1 MTNFEKLMNIMDC
14 PACDLGTHDVRV
26 RLFGDTELENCHGRV
41 VSPRS
46 AREKSWLL
54 LKYLLAHR
62 GREVTREEL
71 LEKLWTDDSEE
82 QDDNA
87 ARVRLSRLRRQL
99 TPLQLNGTKGLIL
112 FSYGSYFL
120 NPDYDIYTDEEL
132 FTELLRRIKGIPV
145 DDPVGLE
152 LCVKA
157 LELFRGSYI
166 EHSGAV
172 PVLLEYRKYYD
183 SEFAA
188 LARSTVERAA
198 ALDDESVMPL
208 LCTRSADIIPEDEA
222 LHKSIVS
229 FLVQRKSEV
238 ELVRHISH
246 LSFVDGTGAKWLK
259 NAAI

>member
-1 MTNFEKLMNIMDC
+1 MTNIEKIMNIMDC
-14 PACDLGTHDVRV
+14 PAAELGEHVVRV
-26 RLFGDTELENCHGRV
+26 RLFGELELENRHGRV

-46 AREKSWLL
+46 NREKSWLL

-71 LEKLWTDDSEE
+71 TEKLWLGETEE

-99 TPLQLNGTKGLIL
+99 TPLQLNGTKGLIM

-132 FTELLRRIKGIPV
+132 FVELLRRIKGIPV
-145 DDPVGLE
+145 DDPVGLG
-152 LCVKA
+152 LCRTA
-157 LELFRGSYI
+157 LELCRGSYI
-166 EHSGAV
+166 EHSGSV
-172 PVLLEYRKYYD
+172 PVLMGYRKYYD
-183 SEFAA
+183 SEFAV

-198 ALDDESVMPL
+198 VLDDESVMPL
-208 LCTRSADIIPEDEA
+208 LCTRSAEIIPEDEE
-222 LHKSIVS
+222 LHKAIVS
-229 FLVQRKSEV
+229 FLVQRKREV

-246 LSFVDGTGAKWLK
+246 LSFVDGTGAEWLK
-259 NAAI
+259 REAI